1 MAIRPIDLPSGAGL
15 DYSGNDVRHFAQG
28 DAVNVPGMSNPTR
41 NLAARDN
48 ALAAKLNEVV
58 SVVNNQ
64 EQFIPL
70 PVIRTTVPPGEEII
84 VTNYRIPAGFEARVL
99 NAVISTTPS
108 STSAQLNVQYSTT
121 YGGMSGTAVV
131 TVTPGSEFS
140 GDVNFYQTGEFIVSL
155 KNTGE
160 ATLELAASLMLTM
173 RPLGA
178 EGTLLVG
185 SVIEGK
191 PGKVGATGPPGPI
204 GPPGTGG
211 AGSPGM
217 VWRGNW
223 AENVSYYP
231 SDVVSYTYSGTYG
244 SWICRAAH
252 FSNLGFNDPQTD
264 LATWQHVAFGV
275 IGDTGLT
282 GPTGPAGVVTE
293 MTGATTSVNGTFR
306 PEAGY
311 VGHVFTDGPWSYTGQ
326 VAPLPQ
332 YYVGLIQTYY
342 GSTGGNPGTQRGIAA
357 INGVFFAAFAGT
369 ATITL
374 PKTLYG
380 AAADYT
386 NAFINCMVVPQ
397 GTNWVYM
404 TGSGTFSTTFEL
416 RKPDQYTYEVKT
428 TTDAPILSAI
438 HLMGVQPVF
447 N

>member
-252 FSNLGFNDPQTD
+252 FSNLRFNDSQTD

-282 GPTGPAGVVTE
+282 GPTGPTGETPTYADTLVLGYIVTASSYVPGVWNSDYTSGLIKLPNTVYDFRLRETVISNA
-293 MTGATTSVNGTFR
+293 TGTPRGMACLEASLQTCFNGSASVILPCVAHGAAVDYTTQYVRCIATANGTV
-306 PEAGY
+306 GY
-311 VGHVFTDGPWSYTGQ
+311 FDGTVPTVRVTDR
-326 VAPLPQ
+326 
-332 YYVGLIQTYY
+332 
-342 GSTGGNPGTQRGIAA
+342 GNGFGIKIEQQDFPIPVSIA
-357 INGVFFAAFAGT
+357 
-369 ATITL
+369 
-374 PKTLYG
+374 LYG
-380 AAADYT
+380 
-386 NAFINCMVVPQ
+386 VQ
-397 GTNWVYM
+397 
-404 TGSGTFSTTFEL
+404 SFS
-416 RKPDQYTYEVKT
+416 
-428 TTDAPILSAI
+428 
-438 HLMGVQPVF
+438 
-447 N
+447 